1 MGAATTQRRRMLEPR
16 QCRAAR
22 ALLGW
27 SRARLAKESG
37 VSAPTIDRYER
48 GESSPMF
55 STVALLRRTM
65 ERAGV
70 VFVEPTKDLGP
81 GVILKD
87 GRRP

>member
-1 MGAATTQRRRMLEPR
+1 MLEPR

-27 SRARLAKESG
+27 SRARLATESG
-37 VSAPTIDRYER
+37 ISSPTIDRYER

-55 STVALLRRTM
+55 TTVAKLRRVL

-70 VFVEPTKDLGP
+70 IFVEPNSDHGP

-87 GRRP
+87 GKTP